1 MTVSPVYEASPIKRT
16 RSTRAEVEGRRE
28 VLLAIIEAARPMT
41 IRQFRARFLLE
52 HAKALGPRIRFA
64 AVCRR

>member
-41 IRQFRARFLLE
+41 IGEVFYPATVRGLRRGP
-52 HAKALGPRIRFA
+52 LG
-64 AVCRR
+64 VD